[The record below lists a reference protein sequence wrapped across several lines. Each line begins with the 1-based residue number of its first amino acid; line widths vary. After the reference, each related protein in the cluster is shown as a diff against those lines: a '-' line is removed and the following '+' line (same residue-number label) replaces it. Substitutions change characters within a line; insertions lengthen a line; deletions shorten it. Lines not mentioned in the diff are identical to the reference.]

1 VSSLLQQ
8 PEVEVKGGAYGP
20 AGSAIHKLFVAAQ
33 KAALMIM
40 DDDDLDGAKDKT
52 AADSLGAASSNSMS
66 TPPSSSS
73 SSHDFPAPSARE
85 YILRAMVPRPAPF
98 SRVLPQRMYCVM
110 VDGDYRLAG
119 AFSTDTTF
127 Q

>member
-1 VSSLLQQ
+1 
-8 PEVEVKGGAYGP
+8 VEVKGGAYGP

-40 DDDDLDGAKDKT
+40 DDDDADVVKDKT
-52 AADSLGAASSNSMS
+52 ATDSLGAASSNSMS
-66 TPPSSSS
+66 TQPSS
-73 SSHDFPAPSARE
+73 SSHDFPTPSARE

-110 VDGDYRLAG
+110 VNGDYRLAG